1 MPLIC
6 ITAVV
11 IINHCCSNPFQEYI
25 DGCGD
30 LKTSISKVMRRA
42 FMDPKETTT
51 DGRGNRIVTKTG
63 GNHTSLDNELH
74 GLWENRNSSPKV
86 LMARLS

>member
-1 MPLIC
+1 MCLVTLIEC
-6 ITAVV
+6 FV
-11 IINHCCSNPFQEYI
+11 ISEYI

-63 GNHTSLDNELH
+63 GTYS
-74 GLWENRNSSPKV
+74 RKV
-86 LMARLS
+86 QKKTCHIVMH

>member
-1 MPLIC
+1 MSN
-6 ITAVV
+6 V
-11 IINHCCSNPFQEYI
+11 ISEYI

-63 GNHTSLDNELH
+63 GTKSKNISMSLIFSQLH
-74 GLWENRNSSPKV
+74 SIVSNGT
-86 LMARLS
+86 A

>member
-1 MPLIC
+1 
-6 ITAVV
+6 
-11 IINHCCSNPFQEYI
+11 
-25 DGCGD
+25 
-30 LKTSISKVMRRA
+30 MRRA

-86 LMARLS
+86 LVARLS